1 MKILRKMCLMRSE
14 KSKKILEFL
23 SQLRQFDT
31 GLKQR
36 LFVQKVKKHTCKSKH
51 KSTVAFPEQYSF
63 TAFKHGKK
71 RLNDTIVLRW
81 SAFDIWVSWWNSDIV
96 CDGLERLRKRYPDQY
111 LYIILDN
118 AAYQHCRKVRDK
130 AEKWNINLVFLPP
143 YSPNL
148 NLIERLW
155 KFLRKEILANQY
167 YHSFW
172 DFYSAIESFVKTLHE
187 NYFEQL
193 SSLLTFR
200 FEVFDF
206 SDFYWFLE

>member
-31 GLKQR
+31 GIM
-36 LFVQKVKKHTCKSKH
+36 
-51 KSTVAFPEQYSF
+51 
-63 TAFKHGKK
+63 
-71 RLNDTIVLRW
+71 NDSYL
-81 SAFDIWVSWWNSDIV
+81 NSDIV

-155 KFLRKEILANQY
+155 KFLRKELLANNFFK
-167 YHSFW
+167 SFKTV
-172 DFYSAIESFVKTLHE
+172 YSEIESFICSLHLE
-187 NYFEQL
+187 HTDKL
-193 SSLLTFR
+193 SSLLTPK
-200 FEVFDF
+200 FELFDSSIF
-206 SDFYWFLE
+206 NDC

>member
-130 AEKWNINLVFLPP
+130 AEK
-143 YSPNL
+143 
-148 NLIERLW
+148 
-155 KFLRKEILANQY
+155 
-167 YHSFW
+167 
-172 DFYSAIESFVKTLHE
+172 
-187 NYFEQL
+187 
-193 SSLLTFR
+193 
-200 FEVFDF
+200 
-206 SDFYWFLE
+206 

>member
-1 MKILRKMCLMRSE
+1 MCLMRSE

-51 KSTVAFPEQYSF
+51 KSAVAFPEQYSF
-63 TAFKHGKK
+63 TTFKHGKK
-71 RLNDTIVLRW
+71 RLNGTIVLRLFCDGVHLTYGYHGGYCW
-81 SAFDIWVSWWNSDIV
+81 CKKRKFVPSAYGRKRANLLGFLNPVTFETTSIMNDSYLNSDIV

-130 AEKWNINLVFLPP
+130 AEK
-143 YSPNL
+143 
-148 NLIERLW
+148 
-155 KFLRKEILANQY
+155 
-167 YHSFW
+167 
-172 DFYSAIESFVKTLHE
+172 
-187 NYFEQL
+187 
-193 SSLLTFR
+193 
-200 FEVFDF
+200 
-206 SDFYWFLE
+206 